1 MGNIEIFRDHS
12 LPHHQIISIADKVM
26 VDIAEEYDLKLEWQ
40 GDKLHIQHAH
50 TRGYLHADAESI
62 RIKLK
67 LGILLFPVSFVL
79 KQSIEETLD
88 ELLPSAVCSYR

>member
-1 MGNIEIFRDHS
+1 MGNIEIIRDHS
-12 LPHHQIISIADKVM
+12 LPHKQILLIADKIM

-40 GDKLHIQHAH
+40 GDKLHIKHAH
-50 TRGYLHADAESI
+50 TRGYLHADTESI

-88 ELLPSAVCSYR
+88 ELLPSAVCSHR

>member
-1 MGNIEIFRDHS
+1 MGSIEIIRDHG
-12 LPHHQIISIADKVM
+12 LPHHQIIRIADELM
-26 VDIAEEYDLKLEWQ
+26 LDIAEEYDLKLEWQ

-67 LGILLFPVSFVL
+67 LGVLLFPVSFVL

-88 ELLPSAVCSYR
+88 ELLPKAACSYR

>member
-1 MGNIEIFRDHS
+1 MGNIEIIRDHS
-12 LPHHQIISIADKVM
+12 LPQQQVIRIADKLM

-50 TRGYLHADAESI
+50 TKGYLHADAESI

-67 LGILLFPVSFVL
+67 LGVLLFPVSFVL

-88 ELLPSAVCSYR
+88 ELLPSAACSYR

>member
-1 MGNIEIFRDHS
+1 MGNIEIIRDHS
-12 LPHHQIISIADKVM
+12 LPQTQIISIADKVM
-26 VDIAEEYDLKLEWQ
+26 VGIAEEYDLKLEWQ
-40 GDKLHIQHAH
+40 GDKLHIKHAH
-50 TRGYLHADAESI
+50 TRGYLHADSESI

-88 ELLPSAVCSYR
+88 DLLPRAICSHQ

>member
-1 MGNIEIFRDHS
+1 MGNIEIIRDHS
-12 LPHHQIISIADKVM
+12 LPQQQIIRIADKVM
-26 VDIAEEYDLKLEWQ
+26 VDIAKEYDLKLKWQ

-50 TRGYLHADAESI
+50 TKGFLHADSESI

-88 ELLPSAVCSYR
+88 ELLPTATCSYR

>member
-1 MGNIEIFRDHS
+1 MGNIDIIRDHS
-12 LPHHQIISIADKVM
+12 LAHHQIMRIADEVM

-50 TRGYLHADAESI
+50 TRGYLHADAANI

-67 LGILLFPVSFVL
+67 LGILLFPVRFVL

-88 ELLPSAVCSYR
+88 ELLPRAACSYR

>member
-1 MGNIEIFRDHS
+1 MGSIEIIRDHS
-12 LPHHQIISIADKVM
+12 LPYQQIIRIADEVM
-26 VDIAEEYDLKLEWQ
+26 VDIAEEYNLKLEWQ

-67 LGILLFPVSFVL
+67 LGIMLFPVSFVL

-88 ELLPSAVCSYR
+88 ELLPSAACSYQ